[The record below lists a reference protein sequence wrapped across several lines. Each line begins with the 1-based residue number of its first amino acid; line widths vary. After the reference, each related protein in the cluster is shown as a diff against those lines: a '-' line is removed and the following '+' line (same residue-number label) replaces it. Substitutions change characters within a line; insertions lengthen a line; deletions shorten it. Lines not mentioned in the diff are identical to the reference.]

1 MMTLSRILPIVLAAA
16 LAAACGK
23 KPPPETARFK
33 VPEGFAVE
41 VVAPASQTGSLIGI
55 TFDSLGRPVVSKER
69 GHPTILFDRNGDGV
83 YEAEKV
89 FSTRIRHT
97 HGMWF
102 DGRVLY
108 ATANDENKQAGLY
121 RLEDKDEDD
130 VADTFEK
137 VNDFKMSMG
146 EHGPHDIRRGP
157 DGLPTIMLGN
167 HTGVP
172 DALIEPGSPLANYNE
187 GQLLDRY
194 MDARGHAANIWAPGG
209 VVARLNPASGRYTL
223 VVGGFRN
230 AFNHA
235 YDAEGEMFTFDSDM
249 EWDINL
255 PWYRAIRTLHLV
267 PGGDYGWR
275 TGSGKLPA
283 YDMDTLPPLEDQG
296 RGSPVG
302 IEFYQHTAYP
312 REYRGAL
319 LEADWSR
326 GRILLVNLVR
336 DGGTYRPGRKTFDF
350 VYGEPLNVTDIEVG
364 PDGLVYFTLGGRDTE
379 GGLYRIRYTRGFFAS
394 LFGGERKPEGLLAA
408 VRQPQPFSS
417 WGHAALL
424 KMKEAMGDK
433 WGTDLAALAQDSKAA
448 VDDRVQ
454 ALLLLQ
460 RLGPKPRADLL
471 RPLLADP
478 HAQVRAAAT
487 LVVGMHGSDR
497 AKALAASALKD
508 ADPFVRRRAAEAV
521 VRMGLSPEQPSF
533 VNLDDVYAL
542 LGNPDRFVR
551 YSGRLALERIA
562 RDSWKDG
569 VLAETRPIAAGE
581 GLYALART
589 ARSDGDIEPVLS
601 RAATLL
607 ATPGI
612 SADDTLRLL
621 RVWQLGSIRMKNG
634 AAPAARKQMHDLLMA
649 RFPAGDEPLN
659 REFARTLAYCGQP
672 EAIAKILGAMPTGEE
687 NQPLQ
692 IHYVCCLRAMKQGW
706 TPEQKTALAN
716 WFAKA
721 VEWRGGASFTGY
733 LNLMFDSALES
744 YDAGEKKMAYTRVP
758 AFAPL
763 EESAQ
768 TSKTKGGLVLPRVL
782 ARQKGSKT
790 VSAQEIFEFQ
800 MYDPM
805 TQRGE
810 AEKGKEIFEKECA
823 SCHRFSNAGKDFGPD
838 LTTVT
843 RRFKKKDIL
852 EAVLWPSKTISDQ
865 YGSIIV
871 ETKEGDVINALLVR
885 EDAQKLVLKT
895 AEVERPIEVPK
906 AKVRDRRPSK
916 ISIMPEG
923 MLDGYSLDQIS
934 HLFAFLLGGQ
944 EKTGP

>member
-1 MMTLSRILPIVLAAA
+1 MTLSRTLPIVLAAA

-23 KPPPETARFK
+23 KPSPETARFK
-33 VPEGFAVE
+33 VPEGFSVE
-41 VVAPASQTGSLIGI
+41 VAAPASITGSLVGI

-69 GHPTILFDRNGDGV
+69 GHPTILFDRNDDGV
-83 YEAEKV
+83 YETEKV
-89 FSTRIRHT
+89 FTTKIQYA

-121 RLEDKDEDD
+121 RLEDQNGDD
-130 VADTFEK
+130 VADTFER

-172 DALIEPGSPLANYNE
+172 DALVEPGSPLANFNE

-209 VVARLNPASGRYTL
+209 VVARLNPANGRYTL
-223 VVGGFRN
+223 VAGGFRN

-235 YDAEGEMFTFDSDM
+235 YDLEGEMFTFDSDM

-255 PWYRAIRTLHLV
+255 PWYRAIRTLHLT

-283 YDMDTLPPLEDQG
+283 YEMDTLPPLEEQG

-302 IEFYQHTAYP
+302 IEFYQHTTYP

-326 GRILLVNLVR
+326 GRILLANLVKA
-336 DGGTYRPGRKTFDF
+336 GASYQPGRKTFDF
-350 VYGEPLNVTDIEVG
+350 VYGEPLNVTDLEVG

-379 GGLYRIRYTRGFFAS
+379 GGLYRIRYTPGFFAS
-394 LFGGERKPEGLLAA
+394 WFGGEKKPEGLLAA

-424 KMKEAMGDK
+424 KMKESMGDK
-433 WGTDLAALAQDSKAA
+433 WGADLAALAQDAKAS

-471 RPLLADP
+471 RPLLADSQP
-478 HAQVRAAAT
+478 AVRAAAT

-508 ADPFVRRRAAEAV
+508 QDPFVRRRAAEAV
-521 VRMGLSPEQPSF
+521 VRMGLSPAQPSF

-542 LGNPDRFVR
+542 LGDPDRFVR

-562 RDSWKDG
+562 RDSWKDK
-569 VLAETRPIAAGE
+569 VLAETKPAAAGE
-581 GLYALART
+581 GLYALVRT
-589 ARSDGDIEPVLS
+589 APGDAGIEPVFS

-612 SADDTLRLL
+612 SSDDTMRLL
-621 RVWQLGSIRMKNG
+621 RVWQLAAIRMKNG
-634 AAPAARKQMHDLLMA
+634 PTPAARKQMHDLLMA
-649 RFPAGDEPLN
+649 RFPASGEPLN
-659 REFARTLAYCGQP
+659 RELARTLAYCGQP
-672 EAIAKILGAMPTGEE
+672 EAIAKILAAMPSGDE

-692 IHYVCCLRAMKQGW
+692 IHYVYCLRTMKQGW
-706 TPEQKTALAN
+706 TPEQKTALVN
-716 WFAKA
+716 WFAKSI
-721 VEWRGGASFTGY
+721 EWRGGASFTGY
-733 LNLMFDSALES
+733 LNLLFDSALES
-744 YDAGEKKMAYTRVP
+744 YDAAEKKMAYTRVP

-763 EESAQ
+763 EENAQ
-768 TSKTKGGLVLPRVL
+768 ASKTRSGLILPRVL

-805 TQRGE
+805 TQRGQP
-810 AEKGKEIFEKECA
+810 EKGKEIFEKECA
-823 SCHRFSNAGKDFGPD
+823 SCHRHGNAGKDFGPD
-838 LTTVT
+838 LTTIS

-871 ETKEGDVINALLVR
+871 ETKDGDVINALLVR

-906 AKVRDRRPSK
+906 SKVRDRRPSK

-923 MLDGYSLDQIS
+923 LLDGYSLDQIS
-934 HLFAFLLGGQ
+934 HLFAFLLSGQ